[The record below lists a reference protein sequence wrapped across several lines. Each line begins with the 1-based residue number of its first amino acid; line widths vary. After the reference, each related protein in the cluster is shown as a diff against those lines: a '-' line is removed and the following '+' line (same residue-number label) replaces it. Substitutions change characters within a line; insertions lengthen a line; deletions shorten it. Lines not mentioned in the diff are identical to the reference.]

1 MATLA
6 IPGRLHAA
14 IAAKRFVVTTEIGP
28 PRGANADAI
37 RKRAEQLREW
47 VDAAN
52 LTDNQGA
59 NVRMAAW
66 GASLIA
72 LQAGLEPVMQVVCRD
87 RNRLALQSDL
97 IAAAAVGIPNIVL
110 MTGDQP
116 KFGDHPDAP
125 GVFDLSSMQ
134 LLETA
139 RKMRD
144 QGKLM
149 SDRDLR
155 PPPVWFVGA
164 VEDPFAAGQE
174 RAVRFGQ
181 KIAAGAE
188 FVQTQY
194 VFDVS
199 RFKAWLAAAREEGYT
214 DRCAVLAGVGPI
226 RSHAMLERLK
236 TIPGIFIPDDLSA
249 RLGGVPEDK
258 MAAESV
264 AACAEIVRE
273 LRELPGVAGVHIMA
287 IGLEDAIP
295 EIVERAG
302 LGKRPVA

>member
-1 MATLA
+1 MATPS

-14 IAAKRFVVTTEIGP
+14 IVAKRFVVTTEVGP
-28 PRGANADAI
+28 PRGANADAV
-37 RKRAEQLREW
+37 RKRAAQLREW

-66 GASLIA
+66 GASIIA

-144 QGKLM
+144 QGKLI

-155 PPPVWFVGA
+155 PPPAWFVGA

-236 TIPGIFIPDDLSA
+236 TIPGIFIPDELAA
-249 RLGGVPEDK
+249 RLKAVPEDK

>member
-1 MATLA
+1 MRSANEAQSL
-6 IPGRLHAA
+6 
-14 IAAKRFVVTTEIGP
+14 
-28 PRGANADAI
+28 RG
-37 RKRAEQLREW
+37 W
-47 VDAAN
+47 VDATN
-52 LTDNQGA
+52 ITDNQGA

-66 GASLIA
+66 GASIIA
-72 LQAGLEPVMQVVCRD
+72 MQEGLEPVMQVVCRD

-97 IAAAAVGIPNIVL
+97 IAAAALGIPNIVL
-110 MTGDQP
+110 MSGDQP

-125 GVFDLSSMQ
+125 GVFDLTSMQ

-155 PPPVWFVGA
+155 PPPAWFVGA
-164 VEDPFAAGQE
+164 VEDPFAKGQE
-174 RAVRFGQ
+174 RAERFGQ

-199 RFKAWLAAAREEGYT
+199 RFKSWLAAAREQGFT

-226 RSHAMLERLK
+226 RSHAMLERLG
-236 TIPGIFIPDDLSA
+236 TIPGIFIPDELKA
-249 RLGGVPEDK
+249 RLTAVPEDK
-258 MAAESV
+258 MAAVSV
-264 AACAEIVRE
+264 EACAEIVRE

-287 IGLEDAIP
+287 IGLEEAIP

-302 LGKRPVA
+302 LKDR

>member
-1 MATLA
+1 MATPA

-28 PRGANADAI
+28 PRGANVDAV
-37 RKRAEQLREW
+37 RKRAESLRDW

-66 GASLIA
+66 GASIIA
-72 LQAGLEPVMQVVCRD
+72 MQAGLEPVMQVVCRD

-110 MTGDQP
+110 MGGDQP

-125 GVFDLSSMQ
+125 GVFDLDSMR
-134 LLETA
+134 LLQTA

-144 QGKLM
+144 QGKLI

-155 PPPVWFVGA
+155 PPPAWFVGA
-164 VEDPFAAGQE
+164 VEDPFAKGQE
-174 RAVRFGQ
+174 RAERFGQ
-181 KIAAGAE
+181 KIEAGAE

-194 VFDVS
+194 VFDVP
-199 RFKAWLAAAREEGYT
+199 RFTGWLAAARELGYT
-214 DRCAVLAGVGPI
+214 ERCAVLAGVGPI
-226 RSHAMLERLK
+226 RSHAMLERLG
-236 TIPGIFIPDDLSA
+236 TIPGIFIPDDLRK
-249 RLGGVPEDK
+249 RLTAVPEDK
-258 MAAESV
+258 MAAESI
-264 AACAEIVRE
+264 AACADIIRQ

-295 EIVERAG
+295 EIVDRAG
-302 LGKRPVA
+302 LARRTA

>member
-1 MATLA
+1 MALA

-14 IAAKRFVVTTEIGP
+14 IAAKRFAVTTETGP
-28 PRGANADAI
+28 PRGANAEAI
-37 RKRAEQLREW
+37 RKRARELRDW

-52 LTDNQGA
+52 VTDNQGA

-66 GASLIA
+66 GASIIA
-72 LQAGLEPVMQVVCRD
+72 LQEGLEPVMQVVCRD

-125 GVFDLSSMQ
+125 GVFDLTSMQ
-134 LLETA
+134 LLQTA

-164 VEDPFAAGQE
+164 VEDPFAPGQE
-174 RAVRFGQ
+174 RAARFGQ
-181 KIAAGAE
+181 KIDAGAE

-194 VFDVS
+194 VFDVP
-199 RFKAWLAAAREEGYT
+199 RFTRWLAAAREEGYT
-214 DRCAVLAGVGPI
+214 ERCAVLAGVGPI
-226 RSHAMLERLK
+226 RSHAMLARMK
-236 TIPGIFIPDDLSA
+236 TIPGVYIPEELEA
-249 RLGGVPEDK
+249 RLMGVPEDK

-264 AACAEIVRE
+264 ASTAEIVRE
-273 LRELPGVAGVHIMA
+273 LRTLPGVAGVHIMA
-287 IGLEDAIP
+287 IGLEEAIP

-302 LGKRPVA
+302 LGKADARR